1 MTSIRFPRPL
11 AFVFSGGLARAAGQ
25 IGMCEVAL
33 ELGITPDLAVGTST
47 GAINAAM
54 LAKDPANFHI
64 AARALWHGVAS
75 DKALSSTW
83 RSTFRG
89 LAGKGS
95 NRTQTM
101 LRKHLD
107 TAFGDVTREQLAFP
121 LIAVSTDLESG
132 HSSTTQGDTI
142 VNTLLSSAAFPIIM
156 PPVSVGDQLLID
168 GSVVAGVPVSQAI
181 AAGARSVIV
190 FDTGASAVSES
201 EIDEIGWY
209 EVLALA
215 FTHLVRG
222 QADHDLLLAARD
234 VPVVTISM
242 DQGSP
247 FDLRTAPEIIHH
259 GRDAA
264 SGVLLALSPRHGKDF
279 RTVNKPGSY
288 GNHNPTSD
296 S

>member
-1 MTSIRFPRPL
+1 MTAIRFPRPL

-33 ELGITPDLAVGTST
+33 ELGITPDLVVGTST
-47 GAINAAM
+47 GAINAAV
-54 LAKDPANFHI
+54 LAKSPADFHGS
-64 AARALWHGVAS
+64 ARELWHAVAQ

-83 RSTFRG
+83 RSTLRG

-95 NRTQTM
+95 TRTQTM
-101 LRKHLD
+101 LRKHLAATFED
-107 TAFGDVTREQLAFP
+107 ITRDQLEIP

-132 HSSTTQGDTI
+132 HASTTQGDTI

-156 PPVSVGDQLLID
+156 PPVSVDDQLLID
-168 GSVVAGVPVSQAI
+168 GSAVAGVPVSQAV

-190 FDTGASAVSES
+190 FDTGSSAVNE
-201 EIDEIGWY
+201 DEVANIGWY

-234 VPVVTISM
+234 IPVVTISI

-247 FDLRTAPEIIHH
+247 FDLRKAPEVIHL
-259 GRDAA
+259 GRVAA
-264 SGVLLALSPRHGKDF
+264 SDVLLELSPRHGKDF
-279 RTVNKPGSY
+279 RTINKPGLY
-288 GNHNPTSD
+288 GNHGIND
-296 S
+296 H